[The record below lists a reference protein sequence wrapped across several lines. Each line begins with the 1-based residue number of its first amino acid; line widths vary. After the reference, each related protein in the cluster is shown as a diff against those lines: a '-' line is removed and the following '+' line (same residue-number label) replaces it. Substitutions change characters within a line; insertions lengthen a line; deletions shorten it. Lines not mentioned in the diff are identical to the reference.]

1 MGGGSVLVGLGLS
14 GDLGGGLDL
23 ERFWRGRTTTTSNA
37 LDRLGGIFTWATE
50 AGAVPYHNEAGTR
63 QCLVTKSKNI
73 HVKILLH

>member
-1 MGGGSVLVGLGLS
+1 MGGGSVLGLGLS
-14 GDLGGGLDL
+14 GDLGGGGLDL
-23 ERFWRGRTTTTSNA
+23 ERFWRGPTTNSNA

-73 HVKILLH
+73 HVKILLY

>member
-1 MGGGSVLVGLGLS
+1 MGGGSVLGLGLS

-23 ERFWRGRTTTTSNA
+23 ERFWRGRTTTS

-73 HVKILLH
+73 DSNLGF